1 MGGKEI
7 QGLAFRRKGFQVS
20 GVRVIEIS
28 WQYSLKIL
36 TLQRYLIILEN
47 FTHAPFSM

>member
-20 GVRVIEIS
+20 GVRCQGYRDFMAIF
-28 WQYSLKIL
+28 
-36 TLQRYLIILEN
+36 LEN
-47 FTHAPFSM
+47 LKFT